1 MTATSADDTPGTD
14 PGLSPGVEEPASSW
28 REVAALVLLPFGGVI
43 VPVAGWF
50 VGVFFLW
57 ASGAWTRSEKLLG
70 TLIVPGGLLLPL
82 LLLTLGL
89 SGSGG
94 SNVPVIVLCSAF
106 LAAPLAA
113 ILFLGLRL
121 RGR

>member
-1 MTATSADDTPGTD
+1 VTAASADN
-14 PGLSPGVEEPASSW
+14 LVEERRSSW

-57 ASGAWTRSEKLLG
+57 ASDTWTGREKLVG

-82 LLLTLGL
+82 MLLTPGFP
-89 SGSGG
+89 GSGG
-94 SNVPVIVLCSAF
+94 SGVRSIVLCSVL
-106 LAAPLAA
+106 LAAPLATV
-113 ILFLGLRL
+113 LFLALRL
-121 RGR
+121 RRR

>member
-1 MTATSADDTPGTD
+1 MT
-14 PGLSPGVEEPASSW
+14 EEPRSSW

-43 VPVAGWF
+43 VPVAGWL

-57 ASGAWTRSEKLLG
+57 ASDAWTRREKVLG

-82 LLLTLGL
+82 LLLTVGL

-94 SNVPVIVLCSAF
+94 ANVLAIVLYSAF
-106 LAAPLAA
+106 LVAPLAM

-121 RGR
+121 RPRP